1 MTPRE
6 LSELCGALVVGGM
19 PDASVDRDTARA
31 LAGGRRAGIILFRR
45 NTPSVEAVRALAEEI
60 ARTSTVSGGPF
71 VAVDQEGGRVVRI
84 PSPAVQLPP
93 MRVLGDVGDAAL
105 VRRAGSTVAVEL
117 RALGV
122 NLNFAPVLDVDTNAD
137 NPVIGDRSFGRD
149 PALVGKLGAALAKG
163 LEDQGVLACG
173 KHFPGHG
180 DTDSDSHLALPVVR
194 ADRERLVRVEL
205 EPFRLAKSSVS
216 SLMTAH
222 VVYEA
227 LDPGVPATESAKIL
241 VDLLRRELGYE
252 GLVFSDDLEMR
263 ALADRET
270 VEESAINAVRA
281 GCDVLLV
288 CKSFELAE
296 RAHSAL
302 AREAERDAEFR
313 ARCEDARSRS
323 REIRARF
330 PSRPVPSD
338 AELRGVFASSGGREL
353 MEEIASAR
361 VSSRRGARGT

>member
-1 MTPRE
+1 MTQRE

-19 PDASVDRDTARA
+19 SEASVDRDTARA
-31 LAGGRRAGIILFRR
+31 LAEGRRAGVILFRR

-60 ARTSTVSGGPF
+60 TRTSTISGGPF

-84 PSPAVQLPP
+84 PAPALQLPP
-93 MRVLGDVGDAAL
+93 MRVLGDIGDAAL
-105 VRRAGSTVAVEL
+105 VLRAARAVAVEL

-122 NLNFAPVLDVDTNAD
+122 NLDFAPVLDVDTNPD

-149 PALVGKLGAALAKG
+149 PALVGRLGAAFARG
-163 LEDQGVLACG
+163 LEDNGVLACG

-180 DTDSDSHLALPVVR
+180 DTDLDSHLALPVVR
-194 ADRERLVRVEL
+194 ADRARLDHVEI
-205 EPFRLAKSSVS
+205 EPFRIAKEAVS

-227 LDPGVPATESAKIL
+227 LDPGVPATQSRTIL
-241 VDLLRRELGYE
+241 TGLLRRELGYD

-263 ALADRET
+263 ALADRQA
-270 VEESAINAVRA
+270 VEESATRAIRA

-296 RAHSAL
+296 RAHAAL
-302 AREAERDAEFR
+302 VREAERDAEFR
-313 ARCEDARSRS
+313 SRCDDARRRS
-323 REIRARF
+323 RAVRARF
-330 PSRPVPSD
+330 PATPVASD
-338 AELRGVFASSGGREL
+338 EELRGAFVASGGVEIS
-353 MEEIASAR
+353 EEIQSK
-361 VSSRRGARGT
+361 RRSTE